1 MKNNVVLKIVIGVVV
16 LLGLLAFCYFFF
28 IGGDDSKKF
37 DREYSVGEDNVFVY
51 KNAKEVVDILK
62 NGTGIVYMGFPE
74 CPWCQAYVKIL
85 NESAKENGFSKI
97 YYLNIKKDREDNS
110 KEYQEIVSLLKGKLT
125 FDDEGKEKVM
135 VPYVAFVVNGKVID
149 YDNETS
155 TMKDDITPAQFWT
168 KEEKEKI
175 KTKFKV
181 VMEQVSKQ
189 GMCTDCNK

>member
-1 MKNNVVLKIVIGVVV
+1 MKDKGLKIIIGAVILFIV
-16 LLGLLAFCYFFF
+16 LIAVYFLF
-28 IGGDDSKKF
+28 IGGSDAKKF
-37 DREYSVGEDNVFVY
+37 DREYSIGEDNVFVY

-85 NESAKENGFSKI
+85 NDSAKENGVDKI
-97 YYLNIKKDREDNS
+97 YYLNIKNDRENNS
-110 KEYQEIVSLLKGKLT
+110 KEYQEIVNLLRGKLV
-125 FDDEGKEKVM
+125 FYNEGKEKVT
-135 VPYVAFVVNGKVID
+135 VPYVAFIANGKIID

-181 VMEQVSKQ
+181 VFEQVSKQ